1 MMTACDGLQWR
12 VHQVPRKTWN
22 ANFGEPKQVKNS
34 INLNRIGYRL
44 IQKVQ
49 LHEENKR
56 LQLFPSALLFFSGTE
71 IAMDGT
77 DFSGAISSPRSRN
90 QAVLCQVYH
99 CKHFFMI
106 SFVILSF
113 LVGFGWCLTLVR
125 TEMTHTKLRIFGNRN
140 HRHHHHFCCST
151 QMKLTPA
158 LTLTL

>member
-77 DFSGAISSPRSRN
+77 DFSGAISSPRSRT
-90 QAVLCQVYH
+90 QAVLFQVYH
-99 CKHFFMI
+99 SKHFFMI
-106 SFVILSF
+106 SVVILPF
-113 LVGFGWCLTLVR
+113 LVGFGWRLTLVR

-140 HRHHHHFCCST
+140 HRHHHHFCST

-158 LTLTL
+158 FSWTL